1 MLKTYLATE
10 YVYYN
15 NSSVYYRSYDTIREE
30 SEAVDT
36 ETIYSGYDE
45 IQTNIRKIPCSIDH
59 VSNKK
64 PEKEYLE
71 LWIQGTGKTYRIFR
85 ASDATVKVIVKYSEN
100 KPRLEDLMKLKA
112 DLVFRY
118 IAQFINSGKEPVE

>member
-1 MLKTYLATE
+1 MLKIYLATE

-15 NSSVYYRSYDTIREE
+15 NSSVYHYSYDTIREE

-45 IQTNIRKIPCSIDH
+45 IQTNIRKIPCSIGH

-71 LWIQGTGKTYRIFR
+71 LWIQDTSKTYRIFR
-85 ASDATVKVIVKYSEN
+85 ASDATVKVIVKYSEYQ
-100 KPRLEDLMKLKA
+100 PRLEDLMKLKA

-118 IAQFINSGKEPVE
+118 MAQFINNERG